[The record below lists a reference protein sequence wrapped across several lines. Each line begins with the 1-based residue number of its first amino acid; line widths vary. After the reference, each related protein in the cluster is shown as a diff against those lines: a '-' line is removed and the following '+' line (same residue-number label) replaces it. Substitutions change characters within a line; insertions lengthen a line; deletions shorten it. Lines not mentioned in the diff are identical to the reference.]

1 MACGNLLHIK
11 KGNAPSSNT
20 SQKKLHLT
28 HKSLWKTWLLLTI
41 NKFPLLRQ
49 QKQTKHKYKKA
60 RIKYPVRWSR
70 ALFLYNGI

>member
-1 MACGNLLHIK
+1 MVVTDNQQI
-11 KGNAPSSNT
+11 ST
-20 SQKKLHLT
+20 
-28 HKSLWKTWLLLTI
+28 
-41 NKFPLLRQ
+41 LRQ